1 LPNISL
7 NIGITVTTMTGALVA
22 DECCTDMIGVL
33 VVVTVSIN
41 RVSFENYIIGLP
53 IHTLAKLWT
62 SAIIYN
68 T

>member
-1 LPNISL
+1 
-7 NIGITVTTMTGALVA
+7 MTGALVA

-62 SAIIYN
+62 SAN
-68 T
+68 MLRAPLST